1 MTTRRD
7 FLESLALGA
16 GAGAIASLYPTIAAA
31 QPPERDGAIR
41 RLQADLERHASFGD
55 KFSGGR
61 GDLAT
66 ADWIAGRLR
75 RAGYRVEESSFD
87 APFFI
92 KRAARLV
99 SGSASV
105 DVVPQAPVVPTGAS
119 GITAMLALMDAAG
132 TIGPPEVNQAALRQA
147 LGGVDGGAAVGDVAG
162 RIAVVVAPFARHAAL
177 FEDRGLGR
185 TVTQVARKGA
195 AAIVIVTTG
204 PSGEAVALNAPEEP
218 FVSIPTA
225 VLAPKNSAAL
235 VAAARAGATA
245 TLTIDGTATHRPSRN
260 IVARIERGKRWIA
273 LSTPRSGWYGC
284 VAERGT
290 GTAVF
295 LELADWLAKTFPTH
309 SVFAMNTGG
318 HEYFFAGSHRVI
330 GQAPPPADTAVWAH
344 IGATL
349 AARDAVERDGRW
361 VMLHTVDPQRNLMA
375 SGAMREIAAGAFHSL
390 PGLETAAPIQAQA
403 GELSTF
409 TDRGYANA
417 FAVLGVHRWFHTP
430 DDTLACVDA
439 TLLEPVLRAHETAIE
454 RAVARDA

>member
-16 GAGAIASLYPTIAAA
+16 GAGAIVSLYPTIAAA
-31 QPPERDGAIR
+31 QPSEREAVIR

-55 KFSGGR
+55 KFSGGP

-87 APFFI
+87 APFFV

-99 SGSASV
+99 SGSTSA

-119 GITAMLALMDAAG
+119 GITAMLALVDAAG
-132 TIGPPEVNQAALRQA
+132 TIAPEANQTALRQA
-147 LGGVDGGAAVGDVAG
+147 LGGVDGGGAVGDVAG

-177 FEDRGLGR
+177 FADRGLGR

-218 FVSIPTA
+218 FVSIPTV
-225 VLAPKNSAAL
+225 VLAPKRSAEFI
-235 VAAARAGATA
+235 AAARAGAMA
-245 TLTIDGTATHRPSRN
+245 TLTLDGTATHRPSRN
-260 IVARIERGKRWIA
+260 LVARIERGKRWIA

-295 LELADWLAKTFPTH
+295 LELADWLSKNFPTH

-361 VMLHTVDPQRNLMA
+361 VMLDTVDPQRNLMA
-375 SGAMREIAAGAFHSL
+375 SGAMRDLAASAFRGL
-390 PGLETAAPIQAQA
+390 PGLETAAPIQEQA

-439 TLLEPVLRAHETAIE
+439 RLLEPVLRAHETAIE
-454 RAVARDA
+454 SAVGRDA